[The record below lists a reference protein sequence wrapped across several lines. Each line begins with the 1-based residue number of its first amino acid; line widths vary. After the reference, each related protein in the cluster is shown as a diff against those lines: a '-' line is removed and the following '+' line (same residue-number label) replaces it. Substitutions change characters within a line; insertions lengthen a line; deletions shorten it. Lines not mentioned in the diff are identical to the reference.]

1 MKRLILTALML
12 MIASACYASSADENF
27 HSGKN
32 ERTNLFHADKSGDKE
47 LQSLITEY
55 VPKFTV
61 RKYSDDV
68 TGLELPYSV
77 YLPDGYSEGGKF
89 PVVFFIADGSSAGKE
104 PQFSLTQGLGGLVWC
119 KNDCIVI
126 VPAYSEIVLDDHNGF
141 VESAYVELTARFVK
155 WAVKN
160 YSVDESRVYA
170 TGQSMGCMTWLVLA
184 ARYPELFTACMFV
197 SGQWDINALKGLIGQ
212 KFVYIASAGDPKA
225 SAGLNE
231 VVEMFARDSEVEIVE
246 YRNVNA
252 KSSELPILQ
261 AQPVNFVMFRKGT
274 TLPESAEGEFS
285 EHMTSFDYAYRIEAA
300 RNWLLSQKKEDK

>member
-1 MKRLILTALML
+1 MRRLVLAALML
-12 MIASACYASSADENF
+12 MIASVCFASSADENF

-47 LQSLITEY
+47 LQSLIAQY
-55 VPKFTV
+55 VPKFTLS
-61 RKYSDDV
+61 KYSDDV

-104 PQFSLTQGLGGLVWC
+104 PQFSLTQGLGGLIWC
-119 KNDCIVI
+119 RNDCIVI
-126 VPAYSEIVLDDHNGF
+126 VPAYPEIVLDDHNGF

-184 ARYPELFTACMFV
+184 ARYPELLTASMFV
-197 SGQWDINALKGLIGQ
+197 SGQWDINALKGLLTQ

-225 SAGLNE
+225 SAGMNE
-231 VVEMFARDSEVEIVE
+231 VIEMFRSDGENFTVEK
-246 YRNVNA
+246 NVDA
-252 KSSELPILQ
+252 KKLDVRLIKY
-261 AQPVNFVMFRKGT
+261 QPVNFVMFKKGT
-274 TLPESAEGEFS
+274 TLPDSAEGEYS
-285 EHMTSFDYAYRIEAA
+285 EHMTSFDYAYKAETA
-300 RNWLLSQKKEDK
+300 RNWLLSQTRRAK

>member
-1 MKRLILTALML
+1 
-12 MIASACYASSADENF
+12 
-27 HSGKN
+27 
-32 ERTNLFHADKSGDKE
+32 
-47 LQSLITEY
+47 
-55 VPKFTV
+55 
-61 RKYSDDV
+61 
-68 TGLELPYSV
+68 
-77 YLPDGYSEGGKF
+77 
-89 PVVFFIADGSSAGKE
+89 
-104 PQFSLTQGLGGLVWC
+104 
-119 KNDCIVI
+119 
-126 VPAYSEIVLDDHNGF
+126 
-141 VESAYVELTARFVK
+141 
-155 WAVKN
+155 
-160 YSVDESRVYA
+160 
-170 TGQSMGCMTWLVLA
+170 
-184 ARYPELFTACMFV
+184 MFV

>member
-1 MKRLILTALML
+1 MRRLILAALML
-12 MIASACYASSADENF
+12 MIASVCFASSADENF

-68 TGLELPYSV
+68 TGLELPYNV
-77 YLPDGYSEGGKF
+77 YLPDGYSEGRKF

-119 KNDCIVI
+119 RNDCIVI
-126 VPAYSEIVLDDHNGF
+126 VPAYPEIVLDDHNGF

-184 ARYPELFTACMFV
+184 ARYPELLTASMFV

-225 SAGLNE
+225 SVGLNE
-231 VVEMFARDSEVEIVE
+231 VAEMFESESQVEIVE

-252 KSSELPILQ
+252 KSSDLPILQ
-261 AQPVNFVMFRKGT
+261 AQPVNFVMFKKGT
-274 TLPESAEGEFS
+274 TLPDSAEGEFS
-285 EHMTSFDYAYRIEAA
+285 EHMTSFDYAYKMAMIRQ
-300 RNWLLSQKKEDK
+300 WLLAQTKEDK

>member
-12 MIASACYASSADENF
+12 MIASVCYASSADENF
-27 HSGKN
+27 RSEK
-32 ERTNLFHADKSGDKE
+32 RDNLFHPDKSGDKE
-47 LQSLITEY
+47 LQSLIAQY
-55 VPKFTV
+55 VPKFKTQT
-61 RKYSDDV
+61 YSDDV
-68 TGLELPYSV
+68 ARIELPYSV

-261 AQPVNFVMFRKGT
+261 AQHVNFVMFRKGT